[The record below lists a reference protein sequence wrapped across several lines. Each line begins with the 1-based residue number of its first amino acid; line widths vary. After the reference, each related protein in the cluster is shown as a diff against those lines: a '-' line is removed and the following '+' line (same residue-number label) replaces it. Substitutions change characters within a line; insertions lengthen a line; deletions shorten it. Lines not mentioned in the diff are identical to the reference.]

1 MSILQFKDY
10 LLLEKNYSLHTIK
23 AYEADLLSFQQ
34 FLSVEFEFSD
44 LKEVD
49 YAQIRNW
56 IVVLSESNI
65 SNRTINRKISS
76 LKSYYYFLQKVGE
89 ISVSPL
95 QKHRPL
101 KMAKKVQVPF
111 SKSEISNVINDIDT
125 GSFEGVR
132 DKAIIELFYSAGLR
146 RIELINLQV
155 DDLDLPGRNI
165 KVLGKRNKERY
176 LPLLNSVAK
185 TIEWYVEEK
194 SRIISDLT
202 KSPYLFVS
210 SKGDKMSES
219 LVYRIINT
227 YFSKASAKVKKSPHI
242 LRHSFATHL
251 LNEGADLNAVKEL
264 LGHSS
269 LAATQVYT
277 HNSIAELKN
286 IFSKAH
292 PRNNKD

>member
-23 AYEADLLSFQQ
+23 AYEADLLSFQE

-49 YAQIRNW
+49 YAQIGNW

-101 KMAKKVQVPF
+101 KVAKKVQVPF
-111 SKSEISNVINDIDT
+111 SKVEVSNVINDIDT

-132 DKAIIELFYSAGLR
+132 DKAIIDFLTCTGH
-146 RIELINLQV
+146 
-155 DDLDLPGRNI
+155 PGNI
-165 KVLGKRNKERY
+165 
-176 LPLLNSVAK
+176 
-185 TIEWYVEEK
+185 
-194 SRIISDLT
+194 
-202 KSPYLFVS
+202 
-210 SKGDKMSES
+210 
-219 LVYRIINT
+219 
-227 YFSKASAKVKKSPHI
+227 
-242 LRHSFATHL
+242 
-251 LNEGADLNAVKEL
+251 
-264 LGHSS
+264 
-269 LAATQVYT
+269 
-277 HNSIAELKN
+277 
-286 IFSKAH
+286 
-292 PRNNKD
+292 

>member
-23 AYEADLLSFQQ
+23 AYEADLLSFQE

-101 KMAKKVQVPF
+101 KVAKKVQVPF
-111 SKSEISNVINDIDT
+111 SKVEVSNVINDIDT

-155 DDLDLPGRNI
+155 DDLDLPERNI

>member
-1 MSILQFKDY
+1 MSIPQFKDY

-23 AYEADLLSFQQ
+23 AYEADLLSFQE
-34 FLSVEFEFSD
+34 FLSTEFEYSD

-49 YAQIRNW
+49 YSQIRNW
-56 IVVLSESNI
+56 IVFLSESDI
-65 SNRTINRKISS
+65 SNRSINRKISS
-76 LKSYYYFLQKVGE
+76 LKSYYRFLQKVGE
-89 ISVSPL
+89 LAISPL

-111 SKSEISNVINDIDT
+111 SKVEVVNVINDIDT
-125 GSFEGVR
+125 HSFEGIR

-146 RIELINLQV
+146 RIELINLQLV
-155 DDLDLPGRNI
+155 DLDLVGRNI

-185 TIEWYVEEK
+185 TIELYIKERNLVAPVLMEN
-194 SRIISDLT
+194 S
-202 KSPYLFVS
+202 YLFVS

-251 LNEGADLNAVKEL
+251 LNEGANLNAVKEL

-286 IFSKAH
+286 IHSKAH

>member
-23 AYEADLLSFQQ
+23 AYEADLLSFQE

-101 KMAKKVQVPF
+101 KVAKKVQVPF
-111 SKSEISNVINDIDT
+111 SKVEVSNVINDIDT

-194 SRIISDLT
+194 SRVISDLT